1 MRLIWAVKIPNSR
14 DRPTENF
21 LPAYRAYDETVFM
34 PIKKISLLFWLS
46 CAICGTAVADTVL
59 VKVGN
64 GQVTEQ
70 QLEKAMSAA
79 PFASQFPSMDEK
91 DQAYLRGD
99 MLMRLARSEALHQE
113 AVALGKTETQPYRQ
127 EMSNFRTSLL
137 AQRYLT
143 HLRDQ
148 ISVPIALESQ
158 LKGDLKSNSDAL
170 IAARASYI
178 AQQFKV
184 LKQSRIAEL
193 KQQARIKTYFERLNK
208 DIKADTV
215 LAETAG
221 YTIRYADLMPTQGS
235 INADPQQIKDKVN
248 EWLELMVLAR
258 AAVAEGID
266 VEGQMA
272 DYGHYLSAKMLLA
285 DQERQWIPDDKTL
298 LDYFR
303 KNPNIGYIPER
314 RQIGQLVVASKE
326 QAEALRQ
333 RILAGESLFKLAAEY
348 SIDPYGREHA
358 GDMGWLQEGSGFD
371 AIEQVLKKL
380 PDNQVSDI
388 IQTPKGWHL
397 VMIVDRKPAEH
408 KEFAAIKDRI
418 KQALIAEKM
427 TAYLERV
434 MARHPLEWQ
443 IQDHI

>member
-1 MRLIWAVKIPNSR
+1 
-14 DRPTENF
+14 
-21 LPAYRAYDETVFM
+21 M
-34 PIKKISLLFWLS
+34 PIKQISLLFWLS
-46 CAICGTAVADTVL
+46 CAICGAAEADTVL

-70 QLEKAMSAA
+70 QLEKAMGAA
-79 PFASQFPSMDEK
+79 PFASQFPAMDEK
-91 DQAYLRGD
+91 EQAYLRGD

-113 AVALGKTETQPYRQ
+113 AVALGKTKSLPYQQ

-148 ISVPIALESQ
+148 ISIPTKLESQ
-158 LKGDLKSNSDAL
+158 LKSDLKGNSDAL

-178 AQQFKV
+178 AQQFQE
-184 LKQSRIAEL
+184 LKQRRIAQL
-193 KQQARIKTYFERLNK
+193 KQQARIKTYFERLDKN
-208 DIKADTV
+208 IKPDTV
-215 LAETAG
+215 LAESVG
-221 YTIRYADLMPTQGS
+221 YTIKYADLTPPQDRS
-235 INADPQQIKDKVN
+235 SADPQKIKDKVN
-248 EWLELMVLAR
+248 EWLELMILTH

-266 VEGQMA
+266 VEEQMA
-272 DYGHYLSAKMLLA
+272 DYRHYLSVKMLLA
-285 DQERQWIPDDKTL
+285 EQERQWIPDDKTL
-298 LDYFR
+298 LDYFQ
-303 KNPNIGYIPER
+303 KHPDIGYIPER
-314 RQIGQLVVASKE
+314 RQIGQLVVATKE
-326 QAEALRQ
+326 QADKLRQ

-371 AIEQVLKKL
+371 AIEQALKKL
-380 PDNQVSDI
+380 PDNQVSDV

-397 VMIVDRKPAEH
+397 VMIVERKPAEH
-408 KEFAAIKDRI
+408 KEFAAIKDRV

-427 TAYLERV
+427 TAYLEQI

-443 IQDHI
+443 IKDHS

>member
-1 MRLIWAVKIPNSR
+1 
-14 DRPTENF
+14 
-21 LPAYRAYDETVFM
+21 M
-34 PIKKISLLFWLS
+34 PLKKISLLFWLS
-46 CAICGTAVADTVL
+46 CTLCGAAVADTVL
-59 VKVGN
+59 VKVGS

-70 QLEKAMSAA
+70 QLEKAMNAA
-79 PFASQFPSMDEK
+79 PFASQFPAMDEK

-99 MLMRLARSEALHQE
+99 MLMRLARSEALYQE
-113 AVALGKTETQPYRQ
+113 AVALGKTETQAYKQ

-148 ISVPIALESQ
+148 ISVPGKLESQ
-158 LKGDLKSNSDAL
+158 LKGDLKNNTDAL
-170 IAARASYI
+170 AAARASYI
-178 AQQFKV
+178 AQQFKA
-184 LKQSRIAEL
+184 LKEKRIAEL
-193 KQQARIKTYFERLNK
+193 KQQARIKTYFERLDKNA
-208 DIKADTV
+208 KADTV
-215 LAETAG
+215 LAEAAG
-221 YTIRYADLMPTQGS
+221 YTIRYADLVPPQSGA
-235 INADPQQIKDKVN
+235 NADPQQIKNRVN
-248 EWLELMVLAR
+248 EWLELTVLAR
-258 AAVAEGID
+258 AAVAEGIN
-266 VEGQMA
+266 VEEQMA
-272 DYGHYLSAKMLLA
+272 DYGHYLSIKMLLA
-285 DQERQWIPDDKTL
+285 KQEQQWIPDDKTL

-303 KNPNIGYIPER
+303 KHPNIGYVPER
-314 RQIGQLVVASKE
+314 RQIGQIVAASKE
-326 QAEALRQ
+326 QAEALRR

-371 AIEQVLKKL
+371 AVEQALKKL
-380 PDNQVSDI
+380 PDNQVSDV

-427 TAYLERV
+427 TAYLEQV
-434 MARHPLEWQ
+434 MTKYPLDWQ